1 MDSQSSKIQRSAIL
15 IKCFMALVMLT
26 LAINIYTTSVID
38 FGSVAGAI
46 GILSML
52 RGFLCSPSLLSMPI
66 KNCLG
71 SENKIS
77 KESYL
82 YFILALILIVV
93 SGF

>member
-38 FGSVAGAI
+38 FGSVAGGI
-46 GILSML
+46 GILLML

-66 KNCLG
+66 KSWLA
-71 SENKIS
+71 SEHKMS

-82 YFILALILIVV
+82 YFTLALILIVV

>member
-15 IKCFMALVMLT
+15 IKCFMALVVLT
-26 LAINIYTTSVID
+26 LAVNIYTTSVID
-38 FGSVAGAI
+38 FGSVAGAF
-46 GILSML
+46 GVLSML

-66 KNCLG
+66 KIWLDSG
-71 SENKIS
+71 YKIS

>member
-1 MDSQSSKIQRSAIL
+1 MDSQCSKIKRSAIL

-26 LAINIYTTSVID
+26 LAINIYKTSIVD

-66 KNCLG
+66 KNWLG
-71 SENKIS
+71 SEYKIS

-82 YFILALILIVV
+82 YFILSFILIVV